1 MKNGITT
8 FSPSSL
14 DAWRNWLKANHSSES
29 AVWLIFYKVAS
40 GIPSLSW
47 SEAVDEALCFGWIDG
62 IKKTVDEQRFKQLY
76 TPRKPKSTWSKINKE
91 KVKHLI
97 NEGLMTP
104 AGIKCIEVAKSN
116 GSWNALDDVEAL
128 IVPEDLKSALEKQ
141 PGAMAYFDGLSKSS
155 KKIILHWV
163 TFAKRAETRA
173 KRIAE
178 AAESAA
184 RKEKPK
190 QFQ

>member
-1 MKNGITT
+1 
-8 FSPSSL
+8 
-14 DAWRNWLKANHSSES
+14 
-29 AVWLIFYKVAS
+29 
-40 GIPSLSW
+40 
-47 SEAVDEALCFGWIDG
+47 
-62 IKKTVDEQRFKQLY
+62 
-76 TPRKPKSTWSKINKE
+76 
-91 KVKHLI
+91 
-97 NEGLMTP
+97 MTP